1 MKRFW
6 CWWAVRDLLRA
17 LPQEEWDAVER
28 EAMVLRE
35 GRAGYFRVVRLITIS
50 VILLVAGGLI
60 ARGVWLDVVRRGD
73 DMSLHTLILT
83 GFVILLVI
91 LMTITVCC
99 AEYRHLLLRALV
111 NRMDVGVHY
120 EPIRSGSW
128 LDRYR
133 MARSEAKLA
142 KFHPR
147 LYALAPEQR
156 DAVVRAYPDVI
167 DQPAENHARKR
178 ERYYLT
184 LFGTPFITFFF
195 VQTISMR
202 WFGLSEGFASVI
214 GVLCGAICLWLI
226 MKYYKPLPAFT
237 IIGTIEEPFLYRAMR
252 TAGVN
257 ACLGCGRVT
266 DGSEGDL
273 CAECRDVT
281 GAPA

>member
-1 MKRFW
+1 MKRFRR
-6 CWWAVRDLLRA
+6 WWAARDLLRS
-17 LPQEEWDAVER
+17 LPEQEWDAIER

-35 GRAGYFRVVRLITIS
+35 GRAGYFRVVQVITIS

-60 ARGVWLDVVRRGD
+60 TYGVWLDGVRTGAE
-73 DMSLHTLILT
+73 MSLHTLILT

-91 LMTITVCC
+91 WMTISVCC
-99 AEYRHLLLRALV
+99 AGYRHLLLRALV

-133 MARSEAKLA
+133 IARSEARLA

-147 LYALAPEQR
+147 LYALSPEQR
-156 DAVVRAYPDVI
+156 DAVVRAYPDVL

-184 LFGTPFITFFF
+184 LFGTPFIILFF
-195 VQTISMR
+195 VQTVFIR
-202 WFGLSEGFASVI
+202 RFGLSENFAFVI
-214 GVLCGAICLWLI
+214 GLLCGVICLWLI
-226 MKYYKPLPAFT
+226 MKYYKLLPAFK

-252 TAGVN
+252 TAGIN
-257 ACLGCGRVT
+257 ACLGCGKVT
-266 DGSEGDL
+266 DSSEDDL
-273 CAECRDVT
+273 CAECRNVT